1 MVLHLDARPR
11 EYFFPTDVVNVS
23 RGERLVLGVVAEI
36 AGFNE
41 ML

>member
-1 MVLHLDARPR
+1 MVLHLDARPCG
-11 EYFFPTDVVNVS
+11 YYLLIDVVNVS
-23 RGERLVLGVVAEI
+23 SGELLVLGVVAEI

>member
-11 EYFFPTDVVNVS
+11 EYYLPIDVVNVS

-36 AGFNE
+36 AGFDE